1 MSPNGI
7 FQIDLVVAYEIRDLF
22 VLHSFEHPL
31 MLVPPHLGNWSML
44 VLPHLGNWSMLV
56 LPHLGHCSMLVFQVS
71 AIVPESRVLIEFPP
85 PLALLLFVLSPALSI
100 CSLVAP
106 ASPSC
111 PRHQAG

>member
-44 VLPHLGNWSMLV
+44 VP
-56 LPHLGHCSMLVFQVS
+56 PHLGHWSMLVFQVT

-85 PLALLLFVLSPALSI
+85 PLALLLFVLSPALSKR
-100 CSLVAP
+100 SPVAP
-106 ASPSC
+106 ASPSYLHH
-111 PRHQAG
+111 RAG